1 MDSRSPSPF
10 VHVPQPPPPYAYVT
24 HNARSLRFQLQGLDI
39 AEQIALDALWQE
51 YVKETN
57 EINLT
62 GSSCEDDSTGES
74 YN

>member
-1 MDSRSPSPF
+1 MDSGYKSII
-10 VHVPQPPPPYAYVT
+10 Y
-24 HNARSLRFQLQGLDI
+24 LLDT

-62 GSSCEDDSTGES
+62 GSSCEDNSTGES

>member
-1 MDSRSPSPF
+1 MDF
-10 VHVPQPPPPYAYVT
+10 G
-24 HNARSLRFQLQGLDI
+24 RFLLLLDS
-39 AEQIALDALWQE
+39 AEQIALDALWRE

-57 EINLT
+57 EMNLT

>member
-1 MDSRSPSPF
+1 MGSRSPSPF
-10 VHVPQPPPPYAYVT
+10 VHVPRPPPPYTYVT
-24 HNARSLRFQLQGLDI
+24 HNARSLGFQLQGLDI

>member
-1 MDSRSPSPF
+1 MDSG
-10 VHVPQPPPPYAYVT
+10 Y
-24 HNARSLRFQLQGLDI
+24 RSLINLLDT
-39 AEQIALDALWQE
+39 AEQITLDALWQE